1 MKPVKLSPL
10 MLFYLVC
17 AIAGF
22 FVPWYYNI
30 QHLLTSDVPFTP
42 ANMFA
47 AGMVSP
53 MSSSLTTDFLISS
66 TPILIWM
73 VVEGKRLKMKYVWAY
88 VLFTFL
94 IAFAFTCPLFLFNRE
109 RLLKNNATA

>member
-1 MKPVKLSPL
+1 MNPTKLTVL

-22 FVPWYYNI
+22 FIPWYYNI

-42 ANMFA
+42 ANMLA

-73 VVEGKRLKMKYVWAY
+73 VVEGKRLKMNYVWAY

-109 RLLKNNATA
+109 RLLKNNAVA